1 MNDIMSFP
9 VSNSYLCVFPHVMFI
24 CEHNYNMIYSYLSF
38 TNHVSGCH
46 VDVSGWH
53 IDVSGWHV
61 DVSGWHVD
69 VSGWHVDEIVSV
81 SN

>member
-1 MNDIMSFP
+1 
-9 VSNSYLCVFPHVMFI
+9 MFI

-53 IDVSGWHV
+53 VDVSGWHV

-69 VSGWHVDEIVSV
+69 VANRNWNRLTPCGAGEISLLDCLA
-81 SN
+81 